1 MTPPFPLPAFIL
13 LGILLLRTLER
24 MHRDISWNQEFR
36 LLSCSKKRHNCM
48 YVAYICDL
56 HGNFL
61 VFWEF
66 FIYDAY
72 DFIKNSEMK
81 FQIVNKTSA

>member
-1 MTPPFPLPAFIL
+1 
-13 LGILLLRTLER
+13 
-24 MHRDISWNQEFR
+24 
-36 LLSCSKKRHNCM
+36 M

-66 FIYDAY
+66 FIYDAH